1 MKASVSFLLQRSLV
15 FALFAATAGCAGL
28 GTLDCKSN
36 WYAVGQRD
44 GRLHV
49 SPQDDF
55 YALSCP
61 GAVDVARYRQ
71 GWRDGFSE
79 TPRL

>member
-1 MKASVSFLLQRSLV
+1 MQRIFALV
-15 FALFAATAGCAGL
+15 LFAATAGCSGL
-28 GTLDCKSN
+28 GALNCKSN

-44 GRLHV
+44 GLLHV

-55 YALSCP
+55 YTRSCP
-61 GAVDVARYRQ
+61 GAVDVERYRE
-71 GWRDGFSE
+71 GWRDGFSA